1 MNPMELRRESLKMA
15 LEVKNN
21 LQSIDE
27 VILVADKIY
36 QYLSGLQ
43 NNRIEPV

>member
-1 MNPMELRRESLKMA
+1 MIPMELRRESLKMA
-15 LEVKNN
+15 LEVK
-21 LQSIDE
+21 LSLRTIDE

-43 NNRIEPV
+43 NNRIESV